1 VNPDVVTQRVD
12 DELVLVNLRTNK
24 IFSLNST
31 GARFWDLLVSGQSKQ
46 QIIQVMA
53 GEYDVDRETLA
64 REIEQL
70 RASLAAEALI
80 TGDQDG

>member
-1 VNPDVVTQRVD
+1 
-12 DELVLVNLRTNK
+12 
-24 IFSLNST
+24 
-31 GARFWDLLVSGQSKQ
+31 
-46 QIIQVMA
+46 MA

-80 TGDQDG
+80 MADHDG